1 MSKKELDEELFF
13 LCKKCGYKFGGF
25 YEHEKCDK
33 CGGEFFTMP
42 DEQYEQELKAE
53 LDTIYRHDE
62 LTNTLRSINDLPKL
76 VEILNKHNIP
86 HEFVRSEVLR
96 VIEEQDEMCAGLAE
110 LRRKREKRQRPKLV
124 EILNKHNI
132 PHEFVRSEVLRVIEE
147 QDEMCAGLAELRRK
161 REKRQRA
168 NGIKSGMNIS
178 CPYCKSSNVRKINF
192 TERMIDLGG
201 KKLGKQWHC
210 MSCGSDF

>member
-1 MSKKELDEELFF
+1 MLIPLKEDTFF
-13 LCKKCGYKFGGF
+13 LCKKCGYTFGSL
-25 YEHEKCDK
+25 YEEEKCGK

-42 DEQYEQELKAE
+42 YEQYEQELKAE

-62 LTNTLRSINDLPKL
+62 LTNTLRSINDL
-76 VEILNKHNIP
+76 
-86 HEFVRSEVLR
+86 
-96 VIEEQDEMCAGLAE
+96 
-110 LRRKREKRQRPKLV
+110 PKLV